1 MAINSP
7 LPHPGVSGS
16 VQQDL
21 VMASTDG
28 DGHLLEHVRTEVLS
42 SGSSTVV
49 VRMGVFSQMDTLHA
63 CSPLL
68 GSASLCRS
76 GLGSFGLMIIA
87 VGSSLLL
94 PAAPLCNGL
103 GLGLGLGLRLLR
115 SFFIGFGLRLDLL
128 STASLL
134 GLLRGGL
141 IIDLRLG
148 LDLLGPS
155 LLLGS
160 LSFGGVFLVSFRLCL
175 GLFGSSLCL
184 GSFDGRSIFGVVG
197 LLLGLALPG
206 LLSGRSLS
214 RLLLFFLASLLPA
227 TLLCRLLGRRIITI
241 LGTSALDCMTR
252 WKGNT
257 RTCSSPFSF
266 SSSAS
271 AFFLVARPRMPVWPR
286 TLYSGSPLKSSSAIL
301 PSIIAVRILA

>member
-1 MAINSP
+1 
-7 LPHPGVSGS
+7 
-16 VQQDL
+16 
-21 VMASTDG
+21 
-28 DGHLLEHVRTEVLS
+28 
-42 SGSSTVV
+42 
-49 VRMGVFSQMDTLHA
+49 
-63 CSPLL
+63 
-68 GSASLCRS
+68 
-76 GLGSFGLMIIA
+76 MIIA

-94 PAAPLCNGL
+94 PAAFLCNGL
-103 GLGLGLGLRLLR
+103 GLGLLR
-115 SFFIGFGLRLDLL
+115 SFFIGFGLGLGLL
-128 STASLL
+128 STAFLL
-134 GLLRGGL
+134 GLFCGGL

-160 LSFGGVFLVSFRLCL
+160 LSFGGVFLVSCRLYL
-175 GLFGSSLCL
+175 GLLGSSLCL

-206 LLSGRSLS
+206 LLSRRSLS

-227 TLLCRLLGRRIITI
+227 TLLCRLLGRSVITI

-252 WKGNT
+252 WKGNA
-257 RTCSSPFSF
+257 RTCSSPF

-271 AFFLVARPRMPVWPR
+271 AFFLVARPRMPDWPR